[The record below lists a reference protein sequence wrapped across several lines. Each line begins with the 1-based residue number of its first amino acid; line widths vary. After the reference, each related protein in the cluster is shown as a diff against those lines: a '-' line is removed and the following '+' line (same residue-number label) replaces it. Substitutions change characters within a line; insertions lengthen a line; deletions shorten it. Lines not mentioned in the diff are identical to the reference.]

1 MSKQADDMTLKQTY
15 IREHI
20 PQDKYEEFYEFCEI
34 EASNMDIENWSI
46 NFVKD
51 LVHKFMKLESER
63 ENSNKKK

>member
-1 MSKQADDMTLKQTY
+1 MSKQAEDMTLKQTY

-20 PQDKYEEFYEFCEI
+20 PQDKYEEFYEFCET

-51 LVHKFMKLESER
+51 LVHKFIKLESER